1 MLLGTSCSCVLWLG
15 RGHHPQGPEGEE
27 EGEDEEEVATTS
39 SAPVNDLPWDDKEEE
54 PAPKKNYA
62 LQSKPKSTKADKFD
76 ALFED
81 EDEN

>member
-1 MLLGTSCSCVLWLG
+1 MSFEDLKGILAKFLNPDL
-15 RGHHPQGPEGEE
+15 EE
-27 EGEDEEEVATTS
+27 DESEDTDVEETTVSKGDLPWEQDEEEET
-39 SAPVNDLPWDDKEEE
+39 

-62 LQSKPKSTKADKFD
+62 LQSKPKTTKADKFD